1 MGCLCAMSTR
11 PGEPRLPRVTQ
22 PIHRDLTVYT
32 RQRNPEGD
40 WILIKNPK
48 VYGTRRNW
56 ATSEIFGTEE
66 AAREWAFQHSMTVS
80 ERERWLNTQ

>member
-1 MGCLCAMSTR
+1 MPVANQNAKVIDRKLPLMT
-11 PGEPRLPRVTQ
+11 EPIRRG
-22 PIHRDLTVYT
+22 LTVYT

-48 VYGTRRNW
+48 RYGSRANW
-56 ATSEIFGTEE
+56 ATTEIFGTEE
-66 AAREWAFQHSMTVS
+66 GAREWAYQHGMTVS

>member
-1 MGCLCAMSTR
+1 MDCV
-11 PGEPRLPRVTQ
+11 RLAKHIGRRLLLVTS
-22 PIHRDLTVYT
+22 PDRRGLTVYT

-48 VYGTRRNW
+48 VYSSRANW
-56 ATSEIFGTEE
+56 ATNEIFGSEE
-66 AAREWAFQHSMTVS
+66 GAREWAYQHGMTVS

>member
-1 MGCLCAMSTR
+1 MSSPTR
-11 PGEPRLPRVTQ
+11 RGLV
-22 PIHRDLTVYT
+22 VYT

-56 ATSEIFGTEE
+56 ATTEIFGTEE
-66 AAREWAFQHSMTVS
+66 AAREWAYQHGMTVS

>member
-1 MGCLCAMSTR
+1 
-11 PGEPRLPRVTQ
+11 VTI
-22 PIHRDLTVYT
+22 PSRRGITVYT

-48 VYGTRRNW
+48 VYGSRANW
-56 ATSEIFGTEE
+56 ATTEIFGTEE
-66 AAREWAFQHSMTVS
+66 GAREWAYHHGMTVS